1 MEECFSREHPFVT
14 VQEAA
19 FICGVSQTTIRSKIK
34 EYKMKT
40 YLDDCGRIHIR
51 TLDLLPYY
59 HKRMTGRIAK
69 AEKELHK
76 AINDRNKALSE
87 YYELE
92 RKHDDKL
99 DIDDCAAVYISM
111 CDLAKKYEEVH
122 DTCFKVKK
130 ASITIGHLTD
140 FYKIIV

>member
-1 MEECFSREHPFVT
+1 MEETFFGQHPFIS

-19 FICGVSQTTIRSKIK
+19 YICEVSQTTIRTKIK

-40 YLDDCGRIHIR
+40 YLDDRGRIHIR

-59 HKRMTGRIAK
+59 HKRMIGLITK

-76 AINDRNKALSE
+76 AINDRNQALSE
-87 YYELE
+87 YYELG
-92 RKHDDKL
+92 RKHDDQL
-99 DIDDCAAVYISM
+99 DIDDCAAVYISA
-111 CDLAKKYEEVH
+111 CDLVKKFEEVH

-130 ASITIGHLTD
+130 ASITIGQLTD